1 MLALILNAKNKPVPI
16 MINFLKQIVKVALGR
31 STIVDIVQPIEF
43 VGWKMATG
51 TRVPWHDG
59 GSNTLAQAFAQCDRE
74 LAGYIDLRQVVLSQ
88 FQPKSVMTEITQLRW
103 RHYLVYWSATVAS
116 RIAGGDQRNFVEM
129 GVCDGLTAWFAS
141 HARQSAKC
149 GGKFFLYD
157 AWEEMRSDL
166 LTTSEGSSV
175 GSYAY
180 LNIRNTQKNL
190 ALCGN
195 DSFVFNKGYVPE
207 SFAQSHNPESVAWI
221 HIDLN
226 SSMPTIA
233 SLDFFWNRLL
243 PGGLVLLDD
252 FAWPGYE
259 ETRIQ
264 VEKWCQDR
272 ELDILQFP
280 TGQALITK
288 R

>member
-1 MLALILNAKNKPVPI
+1 
-16 MINFLKQIVKVALGR
+16 MIKLLKKIAKVALGR
-31 STIVDIVQPIEF
+31 SVIVDIVPPIEF

-51 TRVPWHDG
+51 TRVPWHEG
-59 GSNTLAQAFAQCDRE
+59 GSNTLAQAFAKCDQD
-74 LAGYIDLRQVVLSQ
+74 LAGYIASRKVVLTQ
-88 FQPKSVMTEITQLRW
+88 FRPKSVTTEVTQLRW

-116 RIAGGDQRNFVEM
+116 RIAGNGPRNFVEM

-141 HARQSAKC
+141 HARQRSKC
-149 GGKFFLYD
+149 DGEFFLYD
-157 AWEEMRSDL
+157 AWEEMRPDL
-166 LTTSEGSSV
+166 LTASEGGSA
-175 GSYAY
+175 GSYSY
-180 LNIRNTQKNL
+180 LNIENTQKNL
-190 ALCGN
+190 TLCGKDN
-195 DSFVFNKGYVPE
+195 FVFNKGYVPE
-207 SFAQSHNPESVAWI
+207 SFEQSRNPESIAWI

-233 SLDFFWNRLL
+233 SLDYFWSRLL

-259 ETRIQ
+259 ETR
-264 VEKWCQDR
+264 VEVERWCNVR

>member
-1 MLALILNAKNKPVPI
+1 
-16 MINFLKQIVKVALGR
+16 MIKFLKKIAKVALGR
-31 STIVDIVQPIEF
+31 SVIIDIVPPIEF

-51 TRVPWHDG
+51 TRVPWHEK
-59 GSNTLAQAFAQCDRE
+59 GSNTLAQAFAKCDRE
-74 LAGYIDLRQVVLSQ
+74 LFEFMSSGKVILTQ
-88 FQPKSVMTEITQLRW
+88 FREKSVVKEVEQLRW

-116 RIAGGDQRNFVEM
+116 RIAASGPRNFVEM

-141 HARQSAKC
+141 HARQRSKC
-149 GGKFFLYD
+149 DGEFFLYD
-157 AWEEMRSDL
+157 AWEEMRHDQ
-166 LTTSEGSSV
+166 LTLSESGSA

-180 LNIRNTQKNL
+180 LNIENTQKNL
-190 ALCGN
+190 VFCGS
-195 DSFVFNKGYVPE
+195 DRFVFNKGYVPE
-207 SFAQSHNPESVAWI
+207 SFSHSRNPESIAWM

-233 SLDFFWNRLL
+233 SLDLFWSRLL
-243 PGGLVLLDD
+243 PGGIVLLDD

-259 ETRIQ
+259 ETRIE
-264 VEKWCQDR
+264 VEKWCKVR

>member
-1 MLALILNAKNKPVPI
+1 
-16 MINFLKQIVKVALGR
+16 MINNLKKIAKLALGR
-31 STIVDIVQPIEF
+31 AVIVDIVPPLEF

-51 TRVPWHDG
+51 TRAPWHEG
-59 GSNTLAQAFAQCDRE
+59 GSNNLAQAFAQCDQE
-74 LAGYIDLRQVVLSQ
+74 LAEHIAVRQVVLSQ
-88 FQPKSVMTEITQLRW
+88 FRPKSVAIEVAQLRW
-103 RHYLVYWSATVAS
+103 RHYLVYWSASVAS
-116 RIAGGDQRNFVEM
+116 QIAGGEQRNFVEM

-141 HARQSAKC
+141 HARRSSKC
-149 GGKFFLYD
+149 GGEFFLYD

-166 LTTSEGSSV
+166 LTAAEGSSA

-180 LNIRNTQKNL
+180 LNIENTQRNL
-190 ALCGN
+190 ALCGKEN
-195 DSFVFNKGYVPE
+195 FVFNKGYIPE
-207 SFAQSHNPESVAWI
+207 SFLYSRNPQSIAWM

-226 SSMPTIA
+226 SSIPTIA
-233 SLDFFWNRLL
+233 SLDYFWDRLL

-259 ETRIQ
+259 DTRVQ
-264 VEKWCQDR
+264 VEKWCQGR

>member
-1 MLALILNAKNKPVPI
+1 
-16 MINFLKQIVKVALGR
+16 MINFLKKIAKVALGR
-31 STIVDIVQPIEF
+31 SVIVDIVPPIEF

-51 TRVPWHDG
+51 TRAPWHDG
-59 GSNTLAQAFAQCDRE
+59 GSNTLAQAFAKCDQKLVGHIASRK
-74 LAGYIDLRQVVLSQ
+74 VVLTQ
-88 FQPKSVMTEITQLRW
+88 FRPKSVAAEVAQLRW

-116 RIAGGDQRNFVEM
+116 RIAGGGQRNFVEM

-141 HARQSAKC
+141 HARQSSNC
-149 GGKFFLYD
+149 GGEFFLYD
-157 AWEEMRSDL
+157 AWEAMRSDL
-166 LTTSEGSSV
+166 LTASEKSSA
-175 GSYAY
+175 GSYSY
-180 LNIRNTQKNL
+180 LNIENTQRNL
-190 ALCGN
+190 ALCGK

-207 SFAQSHNPESVAWI
+207 SFSHSRNPESLAWI
-221 HIDLN
+221 HIDMN

-233 SLDFFWNRLL
+233 SLDYFWDRLL

-259 ETRIQ
+259 ETRVE
-264 VEKWCQDR
+264 VEKWCQGR
-272 ELDILQFP
+272 GLDILQFP

>member
-1 MLALILNAKNKPVPI
+1 
-16 MINFLKQIVKVALGR
+16 MIKFLKKIAKVALGR
-31 STIVDIVQPIEF
+31 SVIVDIVPPIEF

-51 TRVPWHDG
+51 TRVPWHEG
-59 GSNTLAQAFAQCDRE
+59 GSNTLAQAFAKCDQD
-74 LAGYIDLRQVVLSQ
+74 LAGHIASRNVVLTQ
-88 FQPKSVMTEITQLRW
+88 FRPKSVATEVAQLRW

-116 RIAGGDQRNFVEM
+116 RIVESEPRNFVEM

-141 HARQSAKC
+141 HARQRSKC
-149 GGKFFLYD
+149 DGEFFLYD
-157 AWEEMRSDL
+157 AWEEMRPDL
-166 LTTSEGSSV
+166 LTASEAGSA
-175 GSYAY
+175 GSYSY
-180 LNIRNTQKNL
+180 LNIENTQKNL
-190 ALCGN
+190 TLCGT

-207 SFAQSHNPESVAWI
+207 SFAQSRNPESIAWI

-226 SSMPTIA
+226 SSTPTIA
-233 SLDFFWNRLL
+233 SLDFFWSRLL

-259 ETRIQ
+259 ETRVE
-264 VEKWCQDR
+264 VEKWCKVR